1 MRYDR
6 GLSANHQVGRSQR
19 SGTPPRSDDTAT
31 LADRLASRIE
41 AVAPPNTLMETLTR
55 GLTLYAWSDPK
66 RRTHL
71 VYRPSLCVVLRGA
84 KRATVAAKTHAYDAS
99 RFFFAAAPLPA
110 RLDVRCSPHQPL
122 VGMVLELDIALVA
135 RVALDIDAAS
145 TATHGATAPVALT
158 GELTSTMIEVLDRLV
173 IASTD
178 ALRQRVLQ
186 QALMSEVVF
195 ELLVGPQGPAL
206 RRAVHEQG
214 KLRPLLAV
222 MRHIDE
228 HSHQPLRVAALAR
241 RAGMSESSFF
251 ACFRAATGTTPL
263 QYVKTLRLTKARLLL
278 DTDAASVTEVAYIV
292 GYASGS
298 QFSRDFRRAFG
309 VAPSSLRGA
318 RRT

>member
-1 MRYDR
+1 MRYAR
-6 GLSANHQVGRSQR
+6 GLSANHHRSQR
-19 SGTPPRSDDTAT
+19 SHTRPE
-31 LADRLASRIE
+31 LAERLASRIA
-41 AVAPPNTLMETLTR
+41 AVAPPNTLVETLTR
-55 GLTLYAWSDPK
+55 GLTLYAWSDPR

-71 VYRPSLCVVLRGA
+71 VYQPSLCVVLRGT
-84 KRATVAAKTHAYDAS
+84 KRATIATKTHAYDAS

-110 RLDVRCSPHQPL
+110 RLDVRCSAHQPL
-122 VGMVLELDIALVA
+122 VGLVLELDMALVA
-135 RVALDIDAAS
+135 RVAVDIDAAS
-145 TATHGATAPVALT
+145 TATQRATAPVALT
-158 GELTSTMIEVLDRLV
+158 GELTSTLIEVLERVV

-214 KLRPLLAV
+214 KLRPLLTV

-228 HSHQPLRVAALAR
+228 HSHRPIRVAALAR

-251 ACFRAATGTTPL
+251 ACFRDATGTTPL

-318 RRT
+318 RRS